1 MFFEDVIN
9 LSAASSCYMERER
22 ERGGGRGGG
31 HLSLGDKWAFDQVI
45 SGKGRVSKDITR
57 IYTVSFQSSKR
68 T

>member
-1 MFFEDVIN
+1 M
-9 LSAASSCYMERER
+9 LHGERER

-45 SGKGRVSKDITR
+45 SGKGRVSEDITR

>member
-9 LSAASSCYMERER
+9 LSAASSCYRER

-45 SGKGRVSKDITR
+45 SGKGRVSEDITR